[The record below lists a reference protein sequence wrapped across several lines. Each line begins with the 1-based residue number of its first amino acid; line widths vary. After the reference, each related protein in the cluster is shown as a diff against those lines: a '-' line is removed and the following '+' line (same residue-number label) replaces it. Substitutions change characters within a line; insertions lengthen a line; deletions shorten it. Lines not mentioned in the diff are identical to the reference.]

1 MGEASR
7 QVAMGLLFYPRG
19 GSAQVARYLSRA
31 LEEKGWSAALLSG
44 SLGEPGEPAHAPT
57 FYSGIDVTTVDYDPA
72 IQAYHEGRD
81 PLAEPVPMHPSF
93 EDQVDVPDRVFAA
106 VSPEVGDH
114 LASAWARIMAER
126 WIVDPPLIH
135 LHHLTPLHE
144 AVQRIWPERP
154 LVTHLHGTEMK
165 MLDRIERLSWLAES
179 LGLDLPGMADRA
191 EAGELPAADGL
202 LAEHRELF
210 EQTRWQRWRFG
221 DHWAQRLR
229 SMARSTD
236 RFVVIS
242 PHDRDEAHRLLAIEE
257 GEIEWIPNG
266 VDIKRFHR
274 QTLTP
279 DERLARWRHWLID
292 DPRGWDESGEPGSI
306 RYGEPDLRHFVDP
319 QTGEPV
325 PVLLYVGRFLE
336 FKHVPLLVRA
346 YARARSRFEAPAPL
360 VIWGGFPG
368 EFEGEHPYAVAREE
382 GVDGVFFLGWRGHDD
397 LPNGLACADLLVAP
411 SVDEPFGQVYLEA
424 MACAVPV
431 IATRSGGP
439 LSYVNTEPGRPN
451 GWLVE
456 PDDLDA
462 LVEALVEAMRNPDE
476 RRERGENAYR
486 QVQSGYSWHSLSERF
501 VAVYEAVLR

>member
-1 MGEASR
+1 
-7 QVAMGLLFYPRG
+7 MGLLFYPRG

-31 LEEKGWSAALLSG
+31 LQEKGWSAALLSG
-44 SLGEPGEPAHAPT
+44 SLGKPGEPAHAPT
-57 FYSGIDVTTVDYDPA
+57 FYAGIDVTTVDYDPA
-72 IQAYHEGRD
+72 IQAYHEGKD
-81 PLAEPVPMHPSF
+81 PLAEPVPVHPSF

-106 VSPEVGDH
+106 VSPELGDH

-126 WIVDPPLIH
+126 WTVDPPLIH

-144 AVQRIWPERP
+144 AVQRTWPECP

-165 MLDRIERLSWLAES
+165 MLDRIERLAWIAES

-191 EAGELPAADGL
+191 EAGALPAADGL
-202 LAEHRELF
+202 LPEQRELF

-221 DHWAQRLR
+221 GHWAKRLR
-229 SMARSTD
+229 SMARFTD

-242 PHDRDEAHRLLAIEE
+242 PHDRDEAHRLLPIEE
-257 GEIEWIPNG
+257 GQIEWIPDG
-266 VDIKRFHR
+266 VDIKRFDR

-279 DERLARWRHWLID
+279 DERLGRWRHWLIE

-306 RYGEPDLRHFVDP
+306 RYREHDLRHFVDP
-319 QTGEPV
+319 HTGEPA

-346 YARARSRFEAPAPL
+346 YARARPSFEAPAPL

-368 EFEGEHPYAVAREE
+368 EFEGEHPSAVAREQ

-424 MACAVPV
+424 MACALPV

-462 LVEALVEAMRNPDE
+462 LVEALVEAVNNPDE

-501 VAVYEAVLR
+501 VAVYEAVMS